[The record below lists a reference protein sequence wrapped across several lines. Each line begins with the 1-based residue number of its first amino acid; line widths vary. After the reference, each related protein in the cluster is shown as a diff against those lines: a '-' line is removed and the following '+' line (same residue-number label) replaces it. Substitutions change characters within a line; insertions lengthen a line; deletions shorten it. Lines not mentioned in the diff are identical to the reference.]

1 MSAPSHT
8 IWGNVIQ
15 GSSESRQ
22 GRIGIALYESE
33 DGYAKYVTVQVWY
46 WSKYSLTDTSN
57 SFYADWN
64 SNTTTNHGSMSLKC
78 SVNSGGG
85 WSESNQIFLHEYSN
99 GYGKWQSGRTEYF
112 SAKITGIENHG
123 TNNVSSCVVSWYVP
137 ALASHT
143 VSYNANG
150 GSGAPSSQT
159 KWYGSIL
166 TLSSTSP
173 TRTGHDFVG
182 WGTSPSDTTVDYYPS
197 SQYGA
202 DANITLY
209 AIWRPHTYAVKY
221 DANGG
226 SGAPSQQT
234 KTYGVNL
241 ALSSTIPT
249 RKDYNFLGWNTYKT
263 ATEPLY
269 KAGAVYS
276 TNSAITLYAVWEVA
290 YVKPR
295 ISNYKAYR
303 CNSEGEAQEN
313 GTNIKIEFDWE
324 TDLTGVSFR
333 PYYKKREE
341 GEEKYVSTSAV
352 VLDGTSGS
360 VEHIVANSG
369 VAVTFS
375 TENSYNI
382 KLNLTD
388 SNGFSTVYALV
399 NSMFIPI
406 DITPDGRNISFGA
419 PAKET
424 TQEAG
429 MFRVEYTNID
439 LAPKNRLL
447 YKGEVMFGQKE
458 LWKGNS
464 LMNETH
470 SITLP
475 KKISEMKNGI
485 VLVFARNGDY
495 NLISYFVPKQAY
507 VSFGRT
513 GWCFPL
519 CTGKF
524 DYIGSKTIYIAD
536 NLLEGHTDNDA
547 TGKNEVSGITY
558 HNEAFYL
565 RYVYEV

>member
-1 MSAPSHT
+1 MSAPNDT
-8 IWGNVIQ
+8 TWGGVVAS
-15 GSSESRQ
+15 GVSE
-22 GRIGIALYESE
+22 GRVGIARTWVDYPTFER
-33 DGYAKYVTVQVWY
+33 ATVQVWF
-46 WSKYSLTDTSN
+46 WSKYTVSDTSN
-57 SFYADWN
+57 RCDLAVAIDGNNQILVQGDKSSISHPTN
-64 SNTTTNHGSMSLKC
+64 SA
-78 SVNSGGG
+78 
-85 WSESNQIFLHEYSN
+85 WSTSNQTLLVEYTIDLPRRQGDYTVLFNCSF
-99 GYGKWQSGRTEYF
+99 Q
-112 SAKITGIENHG
+112 GIE
-123 TNNVSSCVVSWYVP
+123 
-137 ALASHT
+137 ALGSKVMYAQRNYTVYSLESHT

-150 GSGAPSSQT
+150 GTGAPNSQT
-159 KWYGSIL
+159 KWYGTVL
-166 TLSSTSP
+166 TLSSTKPS
-173 TRTGHDFVG
+173 RTGHDFVG
-182 WGTSPSDTTVDYYPS
+182 WGTSSGDTTVDYYAGG
-197 SQYGA
+197 QYGT

-209 AIWRPHTYAVKY
+209 AIWRPHTYSVVY

-226 SGAPSQQT
+226 TNAPSNQT

-241 ALSSTIPT
+241 TLSGTEPT
-249 RKDYNFLGWNTYKT
+249 RTDYNFLGWNTYKT

-269 KAGAVYS
+269 EAGDVY
-276 TNSAITLYAVWEVA
+276 TNNSAITLYAVWEVA
-290 YVKPR
+290 YIKPR
-295 ISNYKAYR
+295 ITNQRAYR
-303 CNSEGEAQEN
+303 CNAEGEAQED
-313 GTNIKIEFDWE
+313 GTYVTLAFDWE

-333 PYYKKREE
+333 PYYKKKEE
-341 GEEKYVSTSAV
+341 GEEKYISTTAV
-352 VLDGTSGS
+352 MLDGTSGS
-360 VEHIVANSG
+360 VEYLIANNG
-369 VAVTFS
+369 VKVTFD
-375 TENSYNI
+375 TEYAYNI

-388 SNGFSTVYALV
+388 SYGYSTVYFLV

-406 DITPDGRNISFGA
+406 DFTPDGRNVSFGE
-419 PAKET
+419 PAKDTTKET
-424 TQEAG
+424 G
-429 MFRVEYTNID
+429 VFRVAYTNID

-485 VLVFARNGDY
+485 LLVFARNGDY
-495 NLISYFVPKQAY
+495 NIISYFVPKQSI